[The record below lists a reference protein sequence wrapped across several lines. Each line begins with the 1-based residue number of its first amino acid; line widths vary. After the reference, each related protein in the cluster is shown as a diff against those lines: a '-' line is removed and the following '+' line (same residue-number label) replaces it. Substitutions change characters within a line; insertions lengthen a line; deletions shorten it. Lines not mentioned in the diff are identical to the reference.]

1 MCFVG
6 WQMAKK
12 VKQIYLNDYRIITFG
27 QKKVKTDE

>member
-12 VKQIYLNDYRIITFG
+12 VKQTFFNG
-27 QKKVKTDE
+27 CKIVIFDQKKVKTDE